1 LQETA
6 ARSRQIVRAEA
17 LPLGHTGNLVD
28 LPELSVDSDVILKA
42 YHVVVFAATL
52 YST

>member
-1 LQETA
+1 LRSLVGWLAPLSLFLRIRPRWLLTA
-6 ARSRQIVRAEA
+6 IA
-17 LPLGHTGNLVD
+17 LVAALF
-28 LPELSVDSDVILKA
+28 VILKA